1 MNAGADLRTFLQRVA
16 RVGNPEVRLVAEG
29 DVLVVLACTSTPADL
44 FDVTPLVLGAR
55 AFPLGPGSPRLDE
68 TVMVRALLDRIARM
82 LQTDEL
88 SLGLPPDRATAAWAG
103 IMPPRSGWRA
113 SGEIDAA
120 SLADVARE
128 GVERVQRMLPEMP
141 GEAVVNT
148 IRRQVWTSE
157 IAPGLPAATAFAIE
171 ALGFLHDTERV
182 RLAHTSSWMRLST
195 RQGDV
200 FLRSSGAAV
209 L

>member
-1 MNAGADLRTFLQRVA
+1 M
-16 RVGNPEVRLVAEG
+16 RLVVEG
-29 DVLVVLACTSTPADL
+29 DVLVVVGCTSTPTDL

-55 AFPLGPGSPRLDE
+55 AFSLGPSSPRLDE

-88 SLGLPPDRATAAWAG
+88 TLDLPPDRATVAWAG
-103 IMPPRSGWRA
+103 IMPPRSGWNV

-120 SLADVARE
+120 SLAGVARE

-148 IRRQVWTSE
+148 VRRQVWTSE

-171 ALGFLHDTERV
+171 ALGFLHDTDRV
-182 RLAHTSSWMRLST
+182 RLARTSSWTRLST